1 MLRLRYADGA
11 LSLDEGWGG
20 SYAVEGADQSAGWD
34 TCLGSGSLWM
44 MDMGRPPNWGM
55 NRAVAAVA
63 VGLKTLGSFGVP
75 GMKRLGNSALGAAM
89 GMATGPQHVCR
100 AIIAGHLGCILP
112 KKSAMP
118 AAIVRTGL
126 SLHNR
131 RPGGARR
138 RGRHRH
144 TERFQPRAAAV

>member
-1 MLRLRYADGA
+1 MGRFCCDRTDSGEEFIYFTTDTDVLRLRYADGA
-11 LSLDEGWGG
+11 LGLDEGWGG

-75 GMKRLGNSALGAAM
+75 GMKRLGK
-89 GMATGPQHVCR
+89 P
-100 AIIAGHLGCILP
+100 
-112 KKSAMP
+112 
-118 AAIVRTGL
+118 
-126 SLHNR
+126 HN
-131 RPGGARR
+131 
-138 RGRHRH
+138 HC
-144 TERFQPRAAAV
+144 

>member
-1 MLRLRYADGA
+1 MRLADDLFLKTVSTSQAGEEFIYFTTDTDVLRLRYADGA
-11 LSLDEGWGG
+11 LGLDEGWGG

-75 GMKRLGNSALGAAM
+75 GMKRLGK
-89 GMATGPQHVCR
+89 P
-100 AIIAGHLGCILP
+100 
-112 KKSAMP
+112 
-118 AAIVRTGL
+118 
-126 SLHNR
+126 HNYC
-131 RPGGARR
+131 
-138 RGRHRH
+138 
-144 TERFQPRAAAV
+144 

>member
-1 MLRLRYADGA
+1 MGRFCCDRTVSIFLPASPISTVALRTLRTVFFLKAVSQAGEEFIYFTTDTDVLRLRYANGA
-11 LSLDEGWGG
+11 LGLDEGWGG

-75 GMKRLGNSALGAAM
+75 GMKRLGK
-89 GMATGPQHVCR
+89 P
-100 AIIAGHLGCILP
+100 
-112 KKSAMP
+112 
-118 AAIVRTGL
+118 
-126 SLHNR
+126 HNYC
-131 RPGGARR
+131 
-138 RGRHRH
+138 
-144 TERFQPRAAAV
+144 